1 MSLALRYPSTGQTAE
16 MTNGVVGGD
25 EPGWQDL
32 SKNRAGQSARKR
44 AVELRKE
51 APIKSVLARVLG
63 SPREERDWAVGADGE
78 EEVAWR
84 LRRLGDGWHVIHSVP
99 VGEMGADIDHVV
111 IGPAGVFTLNTKNHS
126 KHRVTVTQ
134 GGVYVNGQRTEYLR
148 NSRFEAKRANKLL
161 TAACGDVDVQPV
173 IVIMAA
179 DIKIKTEPTDV
190 NVVGR
195 RSIARWLRKRPAV
208 LTPERVEEIF
218 EQARR
223 DTTWKPEPDH
233 RVIEP
238 SEIPHC
244 SSPESDTLT

>member
-1 MSLALRYPSTGQTAE
+1 MSE
-16 MTNGVVGGD
+16 GVVGGD

-32 SKNRAGQSARKR
+32 SKNQAGEFARKR

-51 APIKSVLARVLG
+51 APIKSALARLLG

-78 EEVAWR
+78 EEVARR
-84 LRRLGDGWHVIHSVP
+84 LRKLGGEWHVIHALP
-99 VGEMGADIDHVV
+99 VGEKGADINHVV

-134 GGVYVNGQRTEYLR
+134 GGVYVNGQRTDYLR
-148 NSRFEAKRANKLL
+148 NSRFEAKRASKLL
-161 TAACGDVDVQPV
+161 TAACGNVEVQPV

-179 DIKIKTEPTDV
+179 DFKIKSEPTDV

-195 RSIARWLRKRPAV
+195 KTIARWLTKCPVV
-208 LTPERVEEIF
+208 LTPQRGEEIF

-223 DTTWKPEPDH
+223 ETTWRPE
-233 RVIEP
+233 V
-238 SEIPHC
+238 SA
-244 SSPESDTLT
+244 